1 MVQFGLHL
9 QQNARPEWQH
19 SYINYDILKQHIE
32 QIADATDDQGT
43 LDLLKRKFQLTL
55 DGEILKVVRRVGWA
69 RGQGGGR
76 RQGRAWH
83 KAWRN
88 GHLPRW
94 YARTAAHMRSCQNLP
109 DLPPDVR
116 RSSFSSGA

>member
-69 RGQGGGR
+69 RGQRRGAGARVAQGVAQRPPASVARVHGGT
-76 RQGRAWH
+76 H
-83 KAWRN
+83 EE
-88 GHLPRW
+88 L
-94 YARTAAHMRSCQNLP
+94 SE
-109 DLPPDVR
+109 PP
-116 RSSFSSGA
+116 